1 MADINHVVV
10 VGRLTRDAELKYTNN
25 GYAVSKVSIAVN
37 QRRKINDQWTD
48 EVSFFDVVI
57 WGKTAEALKDYLVK
71 GKQIGI
77 EGKLHQSRWEQ
88 ELLTFKIKAKLFKEQ
103 KMSDRDKRYG
113 NDSNDSRSRDTGG
126 GPMGKILPRRITGT
140 CAKHQRQLAKAIKR
154 ARAIALLPYTTK

>member
-88 ELLTFKIKAKLFKEQ
+88 EGKQ
-103 KMSDRDKRYG
+103 
-113 NDSNDSRSRDTGG
+113 RSRVEIVASNIQLLGG
-126 GPMGKILPRRITGT
+126 NRSSTSPSPGT
-140 CAKHQRQLAKAIKR
+140 SSNGAFPEAANTANKEFPDNFDDDI
-154 ARAIALLPYTTK
+154 PF